1 MKNPAASIQARLLN
15 LSRKEKK
22 DFVLIS
28 RLYMQ
33 EGILR
38 RIGQSKFTESFYL
51 KGDIQFFPRS
61 QQYSRK
67 ALAQIL
73 GIYNY
78 GRLS

>member
-1 MKNPAASIQARLLN
+1 MKKNAASIQATLLN

-38 RIGQSKFTESFYL
+38 RIGTIEVQRIIPS
-51 KGDIQFFPRS
+51 
-61 QQYSRK
+61 
-67 ALAQIL
+67 
-73 GIYNY
+73 
-78 GRLS
+78 